1 LLDFIGWAVHA
12 NRLTENG
19 NIGGILLIDEIE
31 QHLHPLWQR
40 YFVQRLH
47 EMFPNTQIIASTHT
61 PLAASGVADIESGL
75 LVKLDRSPENGV
87 QAKLINKEELYGK
100 RADQVL
106 TSEAFGLVTSR
117 NLGSLTDIDRYSELL
132 GRTRRSQEEENE
144 LQELRDKLRDSL
156 QDGENATERLIR
168 KEVTAAIERASS
180 DITPELLELE
190 ITKHLQQ
197 LSSQE
202 V

>member
-1 LLDFIGWAVHA
+1 MTTI
-12 NRLTENG
+12 LTEYDG
-19 NIGGILLIDEIE
+19 
-31 QHLHPLWQR
+31 W
-40 YFVQRLH
+40 
-47 EMFPNTQIIASTHT
+47 
-61 PLAASGVADIESGL
+61 
-75 LVKLDRSPENGV
+75 K
-87 QAKLINKEELYGK
+87 
-100 RADQVL
+100 
-106 TSEAFGLVTSR
+106 
-117 NLGSLTDIDRYSELL
+117 
-132 GRTRRSQEEENE
+132 QEEENE